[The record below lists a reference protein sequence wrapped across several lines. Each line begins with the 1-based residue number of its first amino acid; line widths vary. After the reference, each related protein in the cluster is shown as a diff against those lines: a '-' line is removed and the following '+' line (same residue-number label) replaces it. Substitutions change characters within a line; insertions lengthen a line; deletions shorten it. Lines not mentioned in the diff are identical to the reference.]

1 MNTLITT
8 VTERGQVSIP
18 SEIRKQLGLEPGQRL
33 EWVVVS
39 DRECRVVR
47 SAGRRVASARAM
59 LGFARQF
66 RPVRPTR
73 AWLADL
79 REGEE

>member
-39 DRECRVVR
+39 DRECRVLR
-47 SAGRRVASARAM
+47 GAGSSVGIGRPRR
-59 LGFARQF
+59 GFARQLGPW
-66 RPVRPTR
+66 RTR
-73 AWLADL
+73 RVWWAEL
-79 REGEE
+79 RGGGE